1 MEYQMLV
8 NSAEAVWHKS
18 KYDNYFPAFAPYLE
32 KLVEA
37 NRRFAAYF
45 DNEKHPDD
53 VMLDDY
59 EQGMTRVELDRFF
72 ADLRAKIVPL
82 IESIREEQAAVRDD
96 FLYRYYPVEGQR
108 KLADRLM
115 EVMGIDRSHCGLAET
130 LHPFTMTFNKNDVR
144 ITTHYEENNL
154 ASSIYS
160 VVHEGGHALYELNT
174 ADEFENTCLSG
185 GVSMGIHESQS
196 RLYENIIGRSR
207 GFAAIVDRLSREI
220 FPEQLADVTE
230 EEFYRAINK
239 SVPSLIRTEADE
251 VTYCLHVM
259 VRYEIEKALFD
270 GTVAVADL
278 PAVWAEK
285 MKAYLGVDVPD
296 DSRGVLQDSH
306 WSGGSFGYFPSYAV
320 GSAYSAQI
328 AAKLAEQID
337 LEGCIARGEISKIT
351 DILREGLY
359 RFGCLY
365 DPGDLLARFCGKPF
379 DPTYYTDYLVKKFA
393 K

>member
-1 MEYQMLV
+1 
-8 NSAEAVWHKS
+8 
-18 KYDNYFPAFAPYLE
+18 
-32 KLVEA
+32 
-37 NRRFAAYF
+37 
-45 DNEKHPDD
+45 
-53 VMLDDY
+53 MLDDY
-59 EQGMTRVELDRFF
+59 EQGMTRVELGRFF
-72 ADLRAKIVPL
+72 TDLRAKIVPL
-82 IESIREEQAAVRDD
+82 IESIRDEQAAVRDD

-144 ITTHYEENNL
+144 ITTHYEENSL

-174 ADEFENTCLSG
+174 ADEFENTCLAG

-207 GFAAIVDRLSREI
+207 GFAAIVYRISREI

-239 SVPSLIRTEADE
+239 SVPSLIRTESDE

-296 DSRGVLQDSH
+296 DARGVLQDSH

-328 AAKLAEQID
+328 AAKLAELID
-337 LEGCIARGEISKIT
+337 FEGCIARGEISKIT
-351 DILREGLY
+351 DVLREGLY

-365 DPGDLLARFCGKPF
+365 DPGELLTRFCGKPF
-379 DPTYYTDYLVKKFA
+379 DPTYYTDYLVKKFS